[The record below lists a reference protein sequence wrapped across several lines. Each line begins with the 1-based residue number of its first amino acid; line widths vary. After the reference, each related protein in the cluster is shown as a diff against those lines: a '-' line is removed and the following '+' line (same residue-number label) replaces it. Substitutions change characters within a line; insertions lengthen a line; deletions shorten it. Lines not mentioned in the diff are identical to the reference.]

1 MEIAGTRLSN
11 RPDMENTASPKVRFT
26 VSALRPETITAL
38 LVLLATT
45 LMMLIMKALNPTF
58 GSLEQIAAI
67 LTTSIFL
74 VVASYGQG
82 LVILLGGI
90 DLSIGV
96 VMSIG
101 GMIIAGLTNGSNQ
114 ALVWAI
120 PVTLLSCIAIGL
132 VNGLGVAF
140 LKVPPFI
147 MTLAVATA
155 AFGVALGLT
164 AGSSQRTVAPA
175 LQQLMSARITG
186 IPIPILLIGC
196 SLIGGSLL
204 QSRTA
209 EGRKLYAIG
218 SSVAAARIV
227 GLPIEAL
234 TIGAYGM
241 SGLCASV
248 AGILLAGYSSGA
260 TLDMG
265 DPYLMPSIAAV
276 VIGGASVTGGKG
288 NYLGTFAGAIFL
300 SALSTIITVLSL
312 SQGWRNIIQGGIIV
326 VALTLQTKQWY
337 LQKIANR
344 PLTGQGSPNRALS
357 QNSKV

>member
-1 MEIAGTRLSN
+1 MDKTEL
-11 RPDMENTASPKVRFT
+11 RPVSFT
-26 VSALRPETITAL
+26 ISAVRPETITAL
-38 LVLLATT
+38 LVLLATV
-45 LMMLIMKALNPTF
+45 LMMLIMKAVNPSF
-58 GSLEQIAAI
+58 GSMEQIAAI

-74 VVASYGQG
+74 VIASYGQG

-90 DLSIGV
+90 DLSVGV

-120 PVTLLSCIAIGL
+120 PVTLLSCFAIGL

-140 LKVPPFI
+140 LRVPPFI
-147 MTLAVATA
+147 MTLAAATA

-175 LQQLMSARITG
+175 LQQLMSAQIFRI
-186 IPIPILLIGC
+186 PVPVLLIGC
-196 SLIGGSLL
+196 FLVGGSLL
-204 QSRTA
+204 QSCTA

-234 TIGAYGM
+234 TVCAYGM
-241 SGLCASV
+241 SGLCASA
-248 AGILLAGYSSGA
+248 AGMLLAGYSSGA

-276 VIGGASVTGGKG
+276 VIGGASVAGGKG

-326 VALTLQTKQWY
+326 VALILQTKQSY
-337 LQKIANR
+337 LQKIAKSAANWTR
-344 PLTGQGSPNRALS
+344 PDGALS